1 MGDVI
6 DSISGGVTRKC
17 PYCPETREAM
27 DVEVAIA
34 LISNHIRREHA
45 LEEE

>member
-1 MGDVI
+1 MSDVI
-6 DSISGGVTRKC
+6 DSISGGVIKKC

-27 DVEVAIA
+27 DVEVTIA
-34 LISNHIRREHA
+34 LINNHVRRDHA